1 MLVELQTNYGNIT
14 IELYEETP
22 LHKANF
28 HKLVEEG
35 AYDSLLFH
43 RVIEGFVVQGGD
55 PESKYAT
62 PADTVGRGGLE
73 YRVPAEFHPNVFHKR
88 GAVGTA
94 RNNNPERESNAMQFY
109 IVQAGPVPDSII
121 DKSEGRINE
130 WLANH
135 YTLHAPEN
143 KVWLDSLNMAMANEN
158 WQATRVITD
167 TIAKLSEN
175 FADFEPYKIP
185 DEHRTVYRTIGGTPM
200 LDQNYTVFAEVVSG
214 MEVVDSIAAVRTNP
228 LDRPIEDVRILTARV
243 LEKLE

>member
-1 MLVELQTNYGNIT
+1 
-14 IELYEETP
+14 
-22 LHKANF
+22 
-28 HKLVEEG
+28 
-35 AYDSLLFH
+35 
-43 RVIEGFVVQGGD
+43 
-55 PESKYAT
+55 
-62 PADTVGRGGLE
+62 
-73 YRVPAEFHPNVFHKR
+73 
-88 GAVGTA
+88 
-94 RNNNPERESNAMQFY
+94 MQFY

-228 LDRPIEDVRILTARV
+228 LDRPVEDVRILTARV
-243 LEKLE
+243 LEKQE